1 MIFLLASLTLF
12 VPVAHAATIT
22 VTTTDDENNM
32 DGDCS
37 LREAIIAANT
47 DTTVD
52 DCTAGSGTDIID
64 LPVGTYILA
73 IPGKNEN
80 DAQTGDLDF
89 NSDLTINGAGRTL
102 TIIDADHLDRVLDIS
117 AGHTVQISGVGITGG
132 RLTANVGGGI
142 LVDSSSTLILSNS
155 RVTDNGAA
163 NGGGGF
169 YINNSTL
176 ILTGSRVDHNVTP
189 TDGGGFHVNNSTLT
203 LTNSR
208 VDHNDGNAGGG
219 MIVSSST
226 LTLTDSRIDT
236 NTSNYIGGGIGINGS
251 TMTLTN
257 SRINDNTAG
266 YSGGGIDAGSGIMT
280 LTNSRVYSNTVTG
293 SGGGISLSLGTM
305 TIIGSQVSTNTS
317 GFAGGGISN
326 GGALTLVNSTMSGNK
341 AVATGG
347 GINVVIG
354 TTSLYNVTITNNIAD
369 SNADDDGDGGGVYIT
384 LTDGTLTATHS
395 IIGGNVDNSP
405 ASNQHPDCSGLLTS
419 QGYNLI
425 EDTTGC
431 TIGGDTTGNVTGT
444 SPNLGPL
451 QNNGGQTLTH
461 ALLAG
466 SPAIDAGNPAG
477 CLDQAG
483 LSLTTDQRDFARPV
497 DGDSNGSV
505 ICDMGAYE
513 YVSLGPPAP
522 PTDYFVYLPFIQK

>member
-47 DTTVD
+47 DTGVD
-52 DCTAGSGTDIID
+52 ACLAGSGADIIE
-64 LPVGTYILA
+64 LPAGTYVLTIA
-73 IPGKNEN
+73 GKNEN
-80 DAQTGDLDF
+80 FAEKGDLDLTT
-89 NSDLTINGAGRTL
+89 DLTIEGAGRTV
-102 TIIDADHLDRVLDIS
+102 TIIDANNLDRVLQIS
-117 AGHTVQISGVGITGG
+117 AGNTVQISGVGLTGG
-132 RLTANVGGGI
+132 RLGANFGGGI
-142 LVDSSSTLILSNS
+142 LVESGSTLLLTNS
-155 RVTDNGAA
+155 RVNSNDAA
-163 NGGGGF
+163 GGGGI
-169 YINNSTL
+169 YVSDSTLTLTNSRVNGNNST
-176 ILTGSRVDHNVTP
+176 GE
-189 TDGGGFHVNNSTLT
+189 GGGIYVSNSTLT

-208 VDHNDGNAGGG
+208 VDGNDANSAGGG
-219 MIVSSST
+219 MLVSSST
-226 LTLTDSRIDT
+226 LTLTDSRIDGNNGSYT
-236 NTSNYIGGGIGINGS
+236 GGGIDVESG

-317 GFAGGGISN
+317 GFAGGGISS
-326 GGALTLVNSTMSGNK
+326 GGALTLVNSTMSGNN

-431 TIGGDTTGNVTGT
+431 TIGGDTTGNITGT

-483 LSLTTDQRDFARPV
+483 LSLTTDQRGFVRPV
-497 DGDSNGSV
+497 DGDGDTISV
-505 ICDMGAYE
+505 CDMGAYE
-513 YVSLGPPAP
+513 YDSPGSTSPA
-522 PTDYFVYLPFIQK
+522 DLVVYLPFIQK